1 MSAVVSKRRAPQ
13 QVDKAGSR
21 SLASVVRAPSRGYP
35 PSSLPPP
42 STMDEAKL
50 LSAELV
56 RAAPE
61 LLAEEAGSAAPGP
74 RGEGKGEGKAAPGP
88 KAEGRRAVGASPAGP
103 IAAATPRHVAAGAA
117 EAAEPGAAAE
127 TGAAAG
133 VEAGAAGAEDKA
145 WWLARAEAAEAR
157 AEANPNP

>member
-1 MSAVVSKRRAPQ
+1 M
-13 QVDKAGSR
+13 
-21 SLASVVRAPSRGYP
+21 RAPSRGYP

-42 STMDEAKL
+42 STMGEARL
-50 LSAELV
+50 LAAELV

-61 LLAEEAGSAAPGP
+61 LLAEEAGSAVPGP
-74 RGEGKGEGKAAPGP
+74 RGEGKAAPGP
-88 KAEGRRAVGASPAGP
+88 KAERRRAVGASPTGP
-103 IAAATPRHVAAGAA
+103 IAAATPWHVAAGAA

-133 VEAGAAGAEDKA
+133 VEAGAAGAEGKA